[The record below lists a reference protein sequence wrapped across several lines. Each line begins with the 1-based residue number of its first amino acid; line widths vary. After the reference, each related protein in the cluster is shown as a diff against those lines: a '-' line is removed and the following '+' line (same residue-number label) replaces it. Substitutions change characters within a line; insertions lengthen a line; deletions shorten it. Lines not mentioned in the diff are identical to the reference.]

1 MITKAILDML
11 PEHTIFACGT
21 AFNEPNNGIFMT
33 EEHLHKK
40 LRWVA
45 VRGIINDWTIYIHW
59 ELKGT
64 KFPLSEAFK
73 NSEIARKGDKIYNPD
88 IIKRL
93 VPCDDEAFKLYRY

>member
-1 MITKAILDML
+1 MITKAILDIL
-11 PEHTIFACGT
+11 PEYTIFACGT
-21 AFNEPNNGIFMT
+21 TTNDTQGIFMT
-33 EEHLHKK
+33 EEHPHKQ

-45 VRGIINDWTIYIHW
+45 TRGRINDWTIYIGW

-73 NSEIARKGDKIYNPD
+73 NSEIARKGDKIYNPA
-88 IIKRL
+88 IIRQL